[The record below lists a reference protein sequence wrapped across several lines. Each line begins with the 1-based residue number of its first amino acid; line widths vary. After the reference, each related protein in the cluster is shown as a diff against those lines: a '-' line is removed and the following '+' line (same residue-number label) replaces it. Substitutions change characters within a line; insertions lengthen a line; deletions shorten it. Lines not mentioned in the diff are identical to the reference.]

1 MVKQR
6 SANGTT
12 QQNIIDEINQECK
25 VIHAE
30 NPLLLKFRR
39 SILDQ
44 GKDYPLPTPIL
55 CITQGGETLP
65 FLTLQSF
72 SLWQGK
78 QKSKKTTFLAMVV
91 AAYLGGAIEANEIK
105 IHGVG
110 DGVVIIFDCE
120 QGESYG
126 ARTMNLILKLSGTT
140 TTKRLIYS
148 NLREFSPTERLNII
162 VEAISNTPEVK
173 LIVIDGLVD
182 LLNDFMEAA
191 EGHALITK
199 ILTLCSLYD
208 IHIAGVL
215 HQNKADKN
223 ARAHIG
229 TIASQK
235 CEMEISAEVDTADKA
250 KSIITCVNSRGIPFE
265 AFAIKWEKGA
275 LPRIASEWDINRSDD
290 KISKNY
296 EQLKEVAGTVFK
308 PFMALSHTEAIN
320 SIMKVTLKSESTAKR
335 LMKDYLGWGLI
346 EKGIDGNYRINNGKG
361 SGVHLGS
368 KEGS

>member
-1 MVKQR
+1 MVAQR
-6 SANGTT
+6 SANDTT
-12 QQNIIDEINQECK
+12 RQNIIDEINQGCRA
-25 VIHAE
+25 IHAE

-44 GKDYPLPTPIL
+44 EKDYPPPTPIL
-55 CITQGGETLP
+55 CLTQGGETLP

-78 QKSKKTTFLAMVV
+78 QKSKKTTLLAMVI

-110 DGVVIIFDCE
+110 DGVVIVFDCE

-126 ARTMNLILKLSGTT
+126 ARTMSLILRLAGTSS
-140 TTKRLIYS
+140 TKRLIYC

-162 VEAISNTPEVK
+162 TEAISDTPEVK
-173 LIVIDGLVD
+173 LIIIDGLVD
-182 LLNDFMEAA
+182 LLNDFMDAA

-199 ILTLCSLYD
+199 ILSLCSSHD

-235 CEMEISAEVDTADKA
+235 CEMEISAEVDTTDKA

-265 AFAIKWEKGA
+265 TFAIKWEKGC
-275 LPRIASEWDINRSDD
+275 LPRIAPEWDINKSDD

-296 EQLKEVAGTVFK
+296 EQSKEVAEAVFK
-308 PFMALSHTEAIN
+308 PFVALSHTEAI
-320 SIMKVTLKSESTAKR
+320 SGIMKTTLKSESTAKR
-335 LMKDYLGWGLI
+335 LMKDYLGWGII
-346 EKGIDGNYRINNGKG
+346 EKGIDGNYRINSGKG
-361 SGVHLGS
+361 SRVHVGS